1 MGEVVISLTNISK
14 CFKRYSHPIERLK
27 EALQPE
33 KHQDKAFWALH
44 RIDLEI
50 IKGETLGIIG
60 RNGSG
65 KSTLLQIIA
74 GTLTPTTGQVEV
86 NGRVA
91 ALLELGSGFN
101 PEFTGCQNVF
111 FNGRLLGLSKT
122 EIEAN
127 FDRIAAFADIGD
139 FLDQPVKTYSS
150 GMLVRLAFAVQAH
163 LCPDILI
170 VDEALSV
177 GDIFFQQKCARQLNE
192 LRERGT
198 TLLFVSH
205 DMATVRNLCSRAIYL
220 KHGTMLAQGDTKTVI
235 REYLKEDLSMGL
247 VSAEEETVQPQ
258 QPHLELSEAEYSEL
272 LHYSIV
278 APGAIENEL
287 AKVLTVNMMTP
298 EGEHGLKYRI
308 GDRVIFQ
315 LCFQAKQLL
324 TDVHYTVLLHNRFDQ
339 LVFCGGSYT
348 SGSQPI
354 QCHAGQKI
362 IAKLEVLLNIEPGI
376 YTFELSVGK
385 VWSSRRNVGTALI
398 ETGRLGPFEMTWDY
412 ENEVA
417 PFFGLFGL
425 EHQSFLFQW

>member
-74 GTLTPTTGQVEV
+74 GTLTPTTGQVDV

-101 PEFTGCQNVF
+101 PDFTGRQNVF
-111 FNGRLLGLSKT
+111 FNGRLLGLSKP

-163 LCPDILI
+163 LSPDILI

-177 GDIFFQQKCARQLNE
+177 GDIFFQQKCARRLNE

-220 KHGTMLAQGDTKTVI
+220 KHGIMVAQGDTKTVI
-235 REYLKEDLSMGL
+235 REYLKEDLSTGL

-258 QPHLELSEAEYSEL
+258 QSNLELSEAQYSEL
-272 LHYSIV
+272 LQYSIV
-278 APGAIENEL
+278 SPGAIENEL

-298 EGEHGLKYRI
+298 QGEHGLKYRI
-308 GDRVIFQ
+308 GDRAIFQ
-315 LCFQAKQLL
+315 LCFQAKQPL

-348 SGSQPI
+348 SCSQPI

-362 IAKLEVLLNIEPGI
+362 IAKLEVILNIESGI
-376 YTFELSVGK
+376 YTFELSLGK
-385 VWSSRRNVGTALI
+385 VWSNRRNVGTALI
-398 ETGRLGPFEMTWDY
+398 ETGRLGPFEVTWDY